1 MAKSKAKKGDVYG
14 KLTLAKKAEK
24 TGSNGWK
31 WLCECECGKET
42 VVYLKNMRN
51 GHTKS
56 CGCISREKAS
66 KRMTTHG
73 SAETIEYNIW
83 SCMKG
88 RCSNKKNSEYKNYGG
103 RGIIVCK
110 RWLRF
115 ENFFEDMGNIPKDKS
130 IDRIDNDGNY
140 EPGNC
145 RWATKIEQANNT
157 RVNVFIEYEG
167 KRFTVAQ
174 WSRRLGIKDKTIYKR
189 LKAGWNARRALAV

>member
-1 MAKSKAKKGDVYG
+1 
-14 KLTLAKKAEK
+14 
-24 TGSNGWK
+24 
-31 WLCECECGKET
+31 
-42 VVYLKNMRN
+42 
-51 GHTKS
+51 
-56 CGCISREKAS
+56 
-66 KRMTTHG
+66 
-73 SAETIEYNIW
+73 
-83 SCMKG
+83 
-88 RCSNKKNSEYKNYGG
+88 
-103 RGIIVCK
+103 
-110 RWLRF
+110 
-115 ENFFEDMGNIPKDKS
+115 MGNIPKDKS